1 MANRR
6 EKRTTKTATGKT
18 PGDRE
23 NQAPGRMTASRRR
36 AASRGLRR
44 PTLALSGILVGIAL
58 IGCGS
63 DEAAIFGSGT
73 IEATDVII
81 SAEVPGRV
89 VEVSADEGRRVE
101 AGSVLVR
108 LNPQDY
114 QLELQQGRQRLLAAE
129 AELTMLI
136 EGAREE
142 DLLQAR
148 AEVRRAQEAL
158 ELARRTFE
166 RIQRLYE
173 SGSATTSDRDNAE
186 TTYRQAQAGLQGAEA
201 AYQRLLAARPEE
213 VQRGQARVEEARLAV
228 SRFENRLEDT
238 TVETSRDGT
247 VITRFVEEGE
257 YVGPGAPLV
266 RLADLSTVYLT
277 IYVPGPLLSRIT
289 LDQQARRF
297 VDGLAEEEFTGRVR
311 RIADEAEFTPRNAQ
325 TAEERAQLVYAVE
338 IEAANPDGVF
348 KIGMPA
354 DAYLDGER

>member
-1 MANRR
+1 MNERR
-6 EKRTTKTATGKT
+6 APDITVEPATRCFRSLR
-18 PGDRE
+18 P
-23 NQAPGRMTASRRR
+23 ASR
-36 AASRGLRR
+36 AIAGFAIG
-44 PTLALSGILVGIAL
+44 ALLL
-58 IGCGS
+58 GCGNTE
-63 DEAAIFGSGT
+63 EAVFGSGT
-73 IEATDVII
+73 FEATDVVI

-89 VEVSADEGRRVE
+89 VAVSAEEGRRVA
-101 AGSVLVR
+101 AGAVLLR
-108 LNPQDY
+108 IDPEDY

-129 AELTMLI
+129 AELTMLL

-148 AEVRRAQEAL
+148 AEVNRAQEAL

-173 SGSATTSDRDNAE
+173 SGSATTSDRDSAE
-186 TTYRQAQAGLQGAEA
+186 TNYRQAQAGLQGAEA

-228 SRFENRLEDT
+228 ARFENRLEDT
-238 TVETSRDGT
+238 TVEASREGT

-277 IYVPGPLLSRIT
+277 IYVPGPLLSRIG
-289 LDQQARRF
+289 LDQEARIV
-297 VDGLAEEEFTGRVR
+297 VDGLPEEEFTGRVR

-338 IEAANPDGVF
+338 IEAANSHGVF

-354 DAYLDGER
+354 DAYLDWER